1 MGGLPS
7 GRRMQECLRL
17 GEAAAGLRG
26 VGGGEA
32 VRTGPLSRTCLPA
45 PLSPLTSAG
54 KVLTVRT

>member
-7 GRRMQECLRL
+7 GRRVQECLRL
-17 GEAAAGLRG
+17 GEAAAGLGG
-26 VGGGEA
+26 VGGVA